1 MKKIISAVL
10 AFLCL
15 IPLLR
20 TVPIKAEGLSVSAKS
35 AILIEAESKTVLY
48 QKDAFVKRPMAS
60 TTKIMTA
67 LIAIESG
74 NIDRLVKIDERA
86 RGVEGSSIYLAEGE
100 ALSMR
105 NLLYAML
112 LASANDAAAAIAYE
126 VAGSIEKFAEL
137 MNKKAAKLGLSSTHF
152 KNPHGL
158 HDDEHYTTAYDLAM
172 ITAEALKNEIFLE
185 ICSTKTKTIPLNIDE
200 GTRYLTN
207 HNKLLRSYSG
217 CIGVKTGFT
226 KASGRCLVSA
236 AERDGLRLIA
246 VTLGAPD
253 DWRDHTAMLNFGFE
267 RYTRLTLAEKG
278 NFTVTLDVAGGAVNE
293 AVVAN
298 SKEISVF
305 LKKEHGTIDYKIE
318 CVRPLFAPIERGEE
332 VGSIIYYH
340 NGKEIASSPLV
351 AVTKVEKAQIK
362 RGFFEW
368 FKNLFAHSP
377 RRDIWK
383 K

>member
-15 IPLLR
+15 IPLLKA
-20 TVPIKAEGLSVSAKS
+20 VPTSAEGLSLSAKS
-35 AILIEAESKTVLY
+35 AILIEAESGTVLY

-67 LIAIESG
+67 LVAIEDG
-74 NIDRLVKIDERA
+74 DIDRLVKVDERA
-86 RGVEGSSIYLAEGE
+86 RGVEGSSIYLAKDEV
-100 ALSMR
+100 LSMR
-105 NLLYAML
+105 DLLYALL

-126 VAGSIEKFAEL
+126 VAGSIEKFAAL
-137 MNKKAAKLGLSSTHF
+137 MNRKASELGLSSTHF
-152 KNPHGL
+152 TNPHGL
-158 HDDEHYTTAYDLAM
+158 HDENHYTTAYDLAM
-172 ITAEALKNEIFLE
+172 ITSAALKNETFLE
-185 ICSTKTKTIPLNIDE
+185 ICSAKSKTIPLNVDE

-207 HNKLLRSYSG
+207 HNRLLRQYKG

-253 DWRDHTAMLNFGFE
+253 DWRDHTAMLDFGFE
-267 RYTRLTLAEKG
+267 RYTRLILAGKG
-278 NFTVTLDVAGGAVNE
+278 EFTATLDVAGGEVSE
-293 AVVAN
+293 VLVAN
-298 SKEISVF
+298 TEDLSVF
-305 LKKEHGTIDYKIE
+305 LSKDHGTPKYKIE
-318 CVRPLFAPIERGEE
+318 CIRPIFAPIDRGTEI
-332 VGSIIYYH
+332 GSIIYYE

-351 AVTKVEKAQIK
+351 TVTKVEKTQIK

-368 FKNLFAHSP
+368 FKNLFTH
-377 RRDIWK
+377 
-383 K
+383 